1 MLNRKSLWNKTW
13 CVYRN
18 WSFSLLEIHLSRSLL
33 WSRHATVILVLLSI
47 LSLLLWSKS
56 TSPSIVLILI
66 SISLLRHK
74 PSLLLSWCAHR
85 EVHAGHGHKHRVHIH
100 HHWWHYHRH
109 LLLEILE
116 WHDEVRLR
124 HLLHVG
130 WNVHVHRR
138 IHFESHES
146 ILVLILNIACM
157 IFFVMKSRYKWFL
170 SSFEHFV

>member
-13 CVYRN
+13 CVYGN

-33 WSRHATVILVLLSI
+33 WSRHATVILVLLSL

-100 HHWWHYHRH
+100 HHWW
-109 LLLEILE
+109 
-116 WHDEVRLR
+116 
-124 HLLHVG
+124 
-130 WNVHVHRR
+130 